1 MLSLSGQTYFVDQV
15 SRARDFRL
23 DWHRRNKNLIFGVS
37 KSVYDSRKKNED
49 DGDHG
54 NETSNR
60 TFLSSSFH
68 GSHRHLK
75 KLAQE
80 GLCVISEY
88 GNPTLFIT
96 VTCNHKW
103 PEIQERLLP
112 GQTAFDRPD
121 IVDQVFHQRLQAFL
135 ANIRK
140 GVYFGG
146 RVDDD
151 GKFVKGNHEV
161 VYLMHVIEYQ
171 RRGLPH
177 AHIVVKL
184 SNLEGMWYV
193 YVHCLF
199 TYTITNQ
206 SNV

>member
-1 MLSLSGQTYFVDQV
+1 MLLLLSLPGQTYFVDQV
-15 SRARDFRL
+15 SRAIDFRL
-23 DWHRRNKNLIFGVS
+23 DWQRRNKNLIFGIP
-37 KSVYDSRKKNED
+37 KTIEDANRKDNED
-49 DGDHG
+49 GS
-54 NETSNR
+54 TSER
-60 TFLSSSFH
+60 TFLSSSVH

-96 VTCNHKW
+96 VTCNHQW

-112 GQTAFDRPD
+112 GQSAFDRPD
-121 IVDQVFHQRLQAFL
+121 IVDQVFHQRLEAFL

-146 RVDDD
+146 RVDDN

-184 SNLEGMWYV
+184 SNLEGMMYV
-193 YVHCLF
+193 YVH
-199 TYTITNQ
+199 YIHIQ
-206 SNV
+206 YY

>member
-1 MLSLSGQTYFVDQV
+1 
-15 SRARDFRL
+15 L
-23 DWHRRNKNLIFGVS
+23 DWQRRNKNVIFGIPKNVD
-37 KSVYDSRKKNED
+37 DSRKTTVDSDRD
-49 DGDHG
+49 D
-54 NETSNR
+54 NTSNR

-88 GNPTLFIT
+88 GNPSLFIT

-121 IVDQVFHQRLQAFL
+121 IVDQVFHQRLQALL

-146 RVDDD
+146 RVDEN
-151 GKFVKGNHEV
+151 GKFMKGNHEV
-161 VYLMHVIEYQ
+161 IYLMHVIEYQ

-177 AHIVVKL
+177 AHIVVYQC
-184 SNLEGMWYV
+184 SGTYQPNRTQAYCR
-193 YVHCLF
+193 YDNRRF
-199 TYTITNQ
+199 TPYYRTSSHSI
-206 SNV
+206 

>member
-1 MLSLSGQTYFVDQV
+1 
-15 SRARDFRL
+15 L
-23 DWHRRNKNLIFGVS
+23 DWQRRNKNVIFGIPKNVD
-37 KSVYDSRKKNED
+37 DSRKTTVDSDRD
-49 DGDHG
+49 D
-54 NETSNR
+54 NTSNR

-88 GNPTLFIT
+88 GNPSLFIT

-121 IVDQVFHQRLQAFL
+121 IVDQVFHQRLQALL

-146 RVDDD
+146 RVDEN
-151 GKFVKGNHEV
+151 GKFMKGNHEV
-161 VYLMHVIEYQ
+161 IYLMHVIEYQ

-184 SNLEGMWYV
+184 SNMEGMYMYHV
-193 YVHCLF
+193 CLC
-199 TYTITNQ
+199 TPKESVRPTL
-206 SNV
+206 

>member
-1 MLSLSGQTYFVDQV
+1 
-15 SRARDFRL
+15 L
-23 DWHRRNKNLIFGVS
+23 DWQRRNKSLIFGIPRS
-37 KSVYDSRKKNED
+37 LDSNRKKD
-49 DGDHG
+49 DDDADGDEG
-54 NETSNR
+54 DSDR
-60 TFLSSSFH
+60 TFLSSNFH

-96 VTCNHKW
+96 VTCNHQW

-146 RVDDD
+146 HVDEN

-161 VYLMHVIEYQ
+161 IYLMHVIEYQ
-171 RRGLPH
+171 HRGLPH

-184 SNLEGMWYV
+184 SNLEGKISIYSSKYLYV
-193 YVHCLF
+193 SYF
-199 TYTITNQ
+199 TYIY
-206 SNV
+206 

>member
-1 MLSLSGQTYFVDQV
+1 MLSLSPGQTYFVDQV
-15 SRARDFRL
+15 SRAIDFRL
-23 DWHRRNKNLIFGVS
+23 DWHRRNKNLIFGIP
-37 KSVYDSRKKNED
+37 KSVDDSRK
-49 DGDHG
+49 
-54 NETSNR
+54 

-80 GLCVISEY
+80 GLCVVSEY

-151 GKFVKGNHEV
+151 GKFMKGNHEV

-171 RRGLPH
+171 HRGLPH
-177 AHIVVKL
+177 AHI
-184 SNLEGMWYV
+184 
-193 YVHCLF
+193 CR
-199 TYTITNQ
+199 I
-206 SNV
+206 